1 MSTCCDAT
9 IALVLSSRADERCR
23 CGEHYRWSGALPDAR
38 VDVADEAALR
48 PSLAPP
54 VARLTRVEDAELV
67 RVRRLLTELR
77 PDKGGPLGWAADG
90 QAPAA
95 LGSNWTPALRVQTSV
110 EVPAILPG
118 AFAAQ
123 APESRAPRLDPDTTL
138 GWLQRAG
145 TLCQGLRGLYA
156 LCAEVR
162 APADVRA
169 RWAALPARE
178 RLAGVVV
185 YGRKLVLAAMAE
197 WWREPPVVDPEAL
210 RSAQWAEVA
219 GIVARQ
225 TERASTATGE
235 ALARVRGLLTPPP
248 VSASNA
254 AIGTPLPTVDVRPAP
269 VDPASAR
276 PVTSTA

>member
-1 MSTCCDAT
+1 MMATTQADDCPRCTDVVTAILDERADAT
-9 IALVLSSRADERCR
+9 CPD
-23 CGEHYRWSGALPDAR
+23 CGAAYRWRGSAPDAR
-38 VDVADEAALR
+38 VRVATAERLR
-48 PSLAPP
+48 PSTVPP
-54 VARLTRVEDAELV
+54 VARLTHVEDGELV

-123 APESRAPRLDPDTTL
+123 APESKAPRLDPSSVL

-145 TLCQGLRGLYA
+145 TLAAGLRALYA
-156 LCAEVR
+156 ACADAR
-162 APADVRA
+162 AAVDVRA
-169 RWAALPARE
+169 RWKALPGRQGLAAAVVHGRRLVRE
-178 RLAGVVV
+178 
-185 YGRKLVLAAMAE
+185 AMAE
-197 WWREPPVVDPEAL
+197 WWATGPVVDDADAAQAL

-219 GIVARQ
+219 GMVARQ

-235 ALARVRGLLTPPP
+235 AIERVRARV
-248 VSASNA
+248 SAA
-254 AIGTPLPTVDVRPAP
+254 DVAE
-269 VDPASAR
+269 DEGAGG
-276 PVTSTA
+276 